1 MTKKR
6 MKPIRDASNA
16 DLMDGVKKL
25 QLELAKEV
33 AVKSSGTKSEKPST
47 IRNTKKS
54 IARHLTVLHER
65 KLKEQKK

>member
-6 MKPIRDASNA
+6 MKPIRDAANS
-16 DLMDGVKKL
+16 DLMDTIKKL

-47 IRNTKKS
+47 IKNTKKA

-65 KLKEQKK
+65 KLKETKK